1 MTDTTLGVSADT
13 KQAIDAAKPDGHT
26 HDEFI
31 RALLN
36 DGVETRT
43 YVDAEDVLEELNDE
57 AIDPVDVGMGATDIQ
72 EAARQGVKDALDERL

>member
-13 KQAIDAAKPDGHT
+13 KQAIDAAKPDGQT

-43 YVDAEDVLEELNDE
+43 YVDAEAVAAEIDTLDVS
-57 AIDPVDVGMGATDIQ
+57 DIK
-72 EAARQGVKDALDERL
+72 EAARQGTQDALQNHR

>member
-43 YVDAEDVLEELNDE
+43 YVDAEAVAAEIETLDVS
-57 AIDPVDVGMGATDIQ
+57 DIQ
-72 EAARQGVKDALDERL
+72 EAARQGTQDALQNHR

>member
-43 YVDAEDVLEELNDE
+43 YVDAEAVAAEIETLDVS
-57 AIDPVDVGMGATDIQ
+57 DIQ
-72 EAARQGVKDALDERL
+72 EAARQGTKEALQNHR

>member
-13 KQAIDAAKPDGHT
+13 KQAIDAAKPDGQT

-43 YVDAEDVLEELNDE
+43 YVDAEAVAAEIETILHENITSV
-57 AIDPVDVGMGATDIQ
+57 ADIQ
-72 EAARQGVKDALDERL
+72 EAARQGTQDALQNHR

>member
-1 MTDTTLGVSADT
+1 MTDTTLGVNADT

-43 YVDAEDVLEELNDE
+43 YVDAEAVAAEIETLDVS
-57 AIDPVDVGMGATDIQ
+57 DIQ
-72 EAARQGVKDALDERL
+72 EAARQGTKEALQNHR